1 MNDFNS
7 ILRQLNKKRFKETSG
22 KWTTAKGLQLENEF
36 SNTDENP
43 NETSYD
49 FPNITQQ
56 IGKKRVSKE
65 STKERIAE
73 KTISLAKRLEYQTY
87 K

>member
-56 IGKKRVSKE
+56 IGKKRVSKK
-65 STKERIAE
+65 SKTDRIAA
-73 KTISLAKRLEYQTY
+73 KSVSLSERLGERV
-87 K
+87 